1 MNEKGFTAIEIIV
14 AMSITS
20 VLAIGIGMGSVQ
32 IIKGT
37 QRNRDWTTAMRQ
49 AQGLGYWIS
58 QDALMV
64 NTITVGDDVDTPE
77 EEFVSLFWKDWE
89 TGDTS
94 RTRYIWFDS
103 TESLRGLTRSE
114 VVYNNV
120 GTQVSD
126 TSTVVAD
133 NVYSAVLAVGTDAWR
148 LSVVTKSGQRTV
160 SRDYDI
166 SRRLQE

>member
-1 MNEKGFTAIEIIV
+1 MNEKGYTAVEILV
-14 AMSITS
+14 ASTITA

-32 IIKGT
+32 IIRGT
-37 QRNRDWTTAMRQ
+37 QRSRDWTTAMRQ

-64 NTITVGDDVDTPE
+64 NTITVGDDAGTAE

-94 RTRYIWFDS
+94 STRYIWFDS
-103 TESLRGLTRSE
+103 AESLRGLTRRE
-114 VVYNNV
+114 VVNDSL
-120 GTQVSD
+120 GAQVSD
-126 TSTVVAD
+126 TSTRVAG
-133 NVYSAVLAVGTDAWR
+133 NVYSASLAVGTDAWR

>member
-1 MNEKGFTAIEIIV
+1 
-14 AMSITS
+14 
-20 VLAIGIGMGSVQ
+20 
-32 IIKGT
+32 
-37 QRNRDWTTAMRQ
+37 MRQ

-58 QDALMV
+58 QDAVMV
-64 NTITVGDDVDTPE
+64 NTITVGDDAGTPD

-94 RTRYIWFDS
+94 NTRYIWFDS
-103 TESLRGLTRSE
+103 AESLRGLTRREIVNDSL
-114 VVYNNV
+114 
-120 GTQVSD
+120 GAQVSD
-126 TSTVVAD
+126 TSTLVAD
-133 NVYSAVLAVGTDAWR
+133 NVHSAALAVGTDAWR